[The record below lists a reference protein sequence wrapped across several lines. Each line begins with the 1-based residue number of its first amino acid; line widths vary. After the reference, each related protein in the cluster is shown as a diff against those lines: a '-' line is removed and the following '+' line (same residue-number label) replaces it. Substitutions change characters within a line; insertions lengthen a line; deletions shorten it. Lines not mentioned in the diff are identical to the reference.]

1 LKLQA
6 IASQHDWKRDWMN
19 GFHHQSLSK
28 HHNHSRKQS
37 GCDDMKI
44 GGFDDWAHRVIFA
57 LDFNNAIVGQ
67 VKLVRQICIFRMA
80 LQHAHCCSS
89 TQ

>member
-19 GFHHQSLSK
+19 DFHRQSLSK
-28 HHNHSRKQS
+28 HHHRSRKQS

-44 GGFDDWAHRVIFA
+44 SGFDDWAHRVIFA
-57 LDFNNAIVGQ
+57 LHFNNAIDWAG
-67 VKLVRQICIFRMA
+67 KTCPAYLYFSDGFTA
-80 LQHAHCCSS
+80 
-89 TQ
+89 